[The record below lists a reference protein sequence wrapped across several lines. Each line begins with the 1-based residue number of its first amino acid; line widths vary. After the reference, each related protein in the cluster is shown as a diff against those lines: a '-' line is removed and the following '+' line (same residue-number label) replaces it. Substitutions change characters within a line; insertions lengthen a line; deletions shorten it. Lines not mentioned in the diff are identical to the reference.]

1 VHDVCAEWYQKS
13 DAPVLNFVI
22 TSVNV
27 HRF

>member
-1 VHDVCAEWYQKS
+1 MKHLQGVPKKAE
-13 DAPVLNFVI
+13 PCFNVVI